1 MSLFN
6 RAFDDILRLQHALD
20 RAFGQPFHG
29 FDAPSGRGV
38 YPGLNV
44 FESGDAILVKAEVPG
59 LAREQLGVEVEG
71 NRLVLTGSRVAPK
84 LEEGCG
90 FHRRERAFGEFRRV
104 FRLPFEVDREKT
116 TATYRDGVLT
126 VRLEKAETAKPRQI
140 TVQG

>member
-1 MSLFN
+1 MTMSLFN

-59 LAREQLGVEVEG
+59 LSREQLGVEVEG
-71 NRLVLTGSRVAPK
+71 NRLVLTGSRVAP
-84 LEEGCG
+84 
-90 FHRRERAFGEFRRV
+90 
-104 FRLPFEVDREKT
+104 

-126 VRLEKAETAKPRQI
+126 VRLEKAETARPRQI
-140 TVQG
+140 AVQG